1 MWRWIFEEREMAGQR
16 KVIITCAV
24 TGAIHTPSMSPHLPI
39 SPDEIAEAAISAAK
53 AGAAVVHL
61 HARMPEDGRPTQD
74 PAMFKRFLPK
84 IKAASDVVINITTG
98 GAPTMPIEERLQP
111 ALQLKPEVASLN
123 MGSMNFG
130 LYEMIPRV
138 KEWKYE
144 WEKPY
149 LAGSDERIFRNTFK
163 DIAHILTSCSGN
175 DTRFEIEC
183 YDIGH
188 LYTAAHF
195 LDRGLVKP
203 PLFIQS
209 VFGIRGGIGPHP
221 EDVLHM
227 KRTADRLFGDQ
238 YQWSVL
244 GGGRNQ
250 MYIATQSVVM
260 GGNVRVGLE
269 DSLWIGK
276 GQLAKSNAE
285 QVSKIRRIIEELGL
299 EIATPGDAREI
310 LKLKGAKNVNF

>member
-1 MWRWIFEEREMAGQR
+1 MAN

-39 SPDEIAEAAISAAK
+39 SPDEIAEAAIGAAK
-53 AGAAVVHL
+53 AGAAIVHL
-61 HARMPEDGRPTQD
+61 HAREPKDGRPTQD
-74 PAMFKRFLPK
+74 PKMFMQFLPK
-84 IKAASDVVINITTG
+84 IKAASDVVINLTTG
-98 GAPTMPIEERLQP
+98 GAPTMTIEDRLQP

-138 KEWKYE
+138 QEWKYD

-149 LAGSDERIFRNTFK
+149 LAGSDDRIFKNTFK
-163 DIAHILTSCSGN
+163 DIANILQSCSNN

-183 YDIGH
+183 YDVGH

-227 KRTADRLFGDQ
+227 RRTADRLFGDQ

-250 MYIATQSVVM
+250 MYIATQSAVM

-276 GQLAKSNAE
+276 GQLAKTNAD
-285 QVSKIRRIIEELGL
+285 QVSKIRRILEELGL
-299 EIATPGDAREI
+299 EVATPDDARKI
-310 LKLKGAKNVNF
+310 LKLKGKSNVNF

>member
-1 MWRWIFEEREMAGQR
+1 MAAAQG

-24 TGAIHTPSMSPHLPI
+24 TGAIHTPTMSPYLPI
-39 SPDEIAEAAISAAK
+39 SPEEIAAAAIGAAE
-53 AGAAVVHL
+53 AGAAIVHL
-61 HARMPEDGRPTQD
+61 HARNRKDGSPTQD
-74 PAMFKRFLPK
+74 PNVFREFVSV
-84 IKAASDVVINITTG
+84 IKEKSNAVVNLTTG
-98 GAPTMPIEERLQP
+98 GAPTMTIEERLQP
-111 ALQLKPEVASLN
+111 ALKLKPEVASLN

-130 LYEMIPRV
+130 LYEMLGRY
-138 KEWKYE
+138 KEFKHD
-144 WEKPY
+144 WEQPY
-149 LAGSDERIFRNTFK
+149 LAGSDERIFKNTFR
-163 DIAHILTSCSGN
+163 DIAYILQSCSGN

-227 KRTADRLFGDQ
+227 KRTADRLFGDA
-238 YQWSVL
+238 YLWSVL
-244 GGGRNQ
+244 GAGRNQ
-250 MYIATQSVVM
+250 MYVATQSAVM

-269 DSLWIGK
+269 DSLWLGR
-276 GQLAKSNAE
+276 GQLAESNAV
-285 QVSKIRRIIEELGL
+285 QVSKIRRILEELGL
-299 EIATPGDAREI
+299 VIATPDDARQM
-310 LKLKGAKNVNF
+310 LKLKGRHAVNF

>member
-1 MWRWIFEEREMAGQR
+1 MAN

-24 TGAIHTPSMSPHLPI
+24 TGAIHTPSMSPYLPVT
-39 SPDEIAEAAISAAK
+39 PEEIADAAIGAAK
-53 AGAAVVHL
+53 AGAAIVHL
-61 HARMPEDGRPTQD
+61 HAREPKDGRPTQD
-74 PAMFKRFLPK
+74 PKMFLRFLPK
-84 IKAASDVVINITTG
+84 IKAASDVVINLTTG
-98 GAPTMPIEERLQP
+98 GAPTMTIEDRLQP

-138 KEWKYE
+138 KEWKYD

-149 LAGSDERIFRNTFK
+149 LAGSDDRIFKNTFK
-163 DIAHILTSCSGN
+163 DIAYILESCSNN

-195 LDRGLVKP
+195 LDRALVKP

-227 KRTADRLFGDQ
+227 RRTADRLFGDQ

-250 MYIATQSVVM
+250 MYIATQSAVM

-276 GQLAKSNAE
+276 GQLAKTNTD
-285 QVSKIRRIIEELGL
+285 QVAKIRRILEELGL
-299 EIATPGDAREI
+299 EVATSDDARRI
-310 LKLKGAKNVNF
+310 LKLKGKNNVNF